1 MKKLNRRSLLG
12 GGAALAGAAGSQAL
26 VEGISTPENIADLP
40 DNHPHLLSPSGETD
54 LSQFN
59 PSEFLYQFD
68 YGTVTDLDDD
78 RKLRQ
83 WEIVAVDKDI
93 EVAPGVYFPAW
104 TYNGQV
110 PGPTL
115 RCTEGDHLRIHFKNG
130 GSHPHTIHFHGFHE
144 AGMDGVFELV
154 HPGEEFIYEFDAEP
168 PGLHLYHCHAIPLKR
183 HIHKGLYG
191 AFIIDPRV
199 PREEAREMVMVM
211 NGFDTNFDN
220 ENEIYAVNTVAFHH
234 QNHPIQA
241 RLGELVRIYLVN
253 LLEFDLINSFH
264 VHGHFFNVFRTG
276 TKTEADDFTDTVMLS
291 QGERHILEL
300 RFRYPGKFMFHAHQ
314 SEFAELGWMGL
325 FEVEG

>member
-1 MKKLNRRSLLG
+1 MKKFNRRSLLG

-26 VEGISTPENIADLP
+26 VEDISTPEDITNVP
-40 DNHPHLLSPSGETD
+40 VNHPHLLSPSGETD
-54 LSQFN
+54 LSRFN

-83 WEIVAVDKDI
+83 WEIVAVDRDI
-93 EVAPGVYFPAW
+93 EVAPGVFFPAW

-115 RCTEGDHLRIHFKNG
+115 RCTEGDRLRIHFKNG

-154 HPGEEFIYEFDAEP
+154 YPGEEFVYEFDAEP

-234 QNHPIQA
+234 QRHPIQA

-253 LLEFDLINSFH
+253 ILEFDLINSFH

-276 TKTEADDFTDTVMLS
+276 TRAEPDDFTDTVTMG

-300 RFRYPGKFMFHAHQ
+300 RFHHPGRFMFHSHQ

-325 FEVEG
+325 FDVEA